1 MRLAGFLLSS
11 PLAFPVGFPRWPAML
26 AWHAGLACWPHP
38 TGRIM
43 AKFGALIDAS
53 RRCFPLFLPLIDA
66 FPAPIDAPF
75 TNFSP
80 HQSLIDALFTYACAI
95 AHRQVNTSSIRD

>member
-1 MRLAGFLLSS
+1 MRLAGFLLPS
-11 PLAFPVGFPRWPAML
+11 PPAFPV
-26 AWHAGLACWPHP
+26 GLACWPGMLARHAGSACWP
-38 TGRIM
+38 HLTNRFM
-43 AKFGALIDAS
+43 ANFGALIDAS

-80 HQSLIDALFTYACAI
+80 HQSLVDALFTYACAI
-95 AHRQVNTSSIRD
+95 AHRQVDTSSISD